1 MPDLPQA
8 GPVTP
13 SRVLVPITRAS
24 SAVCSVLALLAC
36 ACASRADE
44 EGFVPTHDGYKLY
57 YHKLGSGS
65 EAVLVPIGVFT
76 FDGLRALA
84 RPHRTLVFYDPRNRG
99 RSDAVSDLATIT
111 VENDVRDME
120 TLRDHF
126 HFDSISV
133 IGYSVYGMEV
143 VLYAVEHP
151 TRVKRVVQ
159 LGPVPLRFGTAYPP
173 ELDNTSDRSVF
184 DEALWKRIEALRAQH
199 KDETEPQEYCRITLE
214 FFKVGLVTSREALT
228 RLQPTVDRV
237 CDYPNEWPVNFRK
250 QLAAHFEGSV
260 MKLDVPWARVRDA
273 VTMPVLTIHG
283 RKDSQLPKARL
294 LTIDNAAHQSWV
306 DEPATVLGAIDSFLD
321 GQWPKGA
328 VTPID

>member
-1 MPDLPQA
+1 
-8 GPVTP
+8 V
-13 SRVLVPITRAS
+13 ITRAS
-24 SAVCSVLALLAC
+24 FAVCFVLPLLAC
-36 ACASRADE
+36 SRTSVADE

-57 YHKLGSGS
+57 YHRVGRGPQ
-65 EAVLVPIGVFT
+65 AVLVPIGVFT

-99 RSDAVSDLATIT
+99 RSDAVSNLATIT

-126 HFDSISV
+126 RFDSVSV

-143 VLYAVEHP
+143 VLYAVEQP
-151 TRVKRVVQ
+151 TRVKRVIQ
-159 LGPVPLRFGTAYPP
+159 LGPVPLRFGTAYPR
-173 ELDNTSDRSVF
+173 EFDNTTDRAVF
-184 DEALWKRIEALRAQH
+184 DDSLWKQLEALRAQH
-199 KDETEPQEYCRITLE
+199 KDETEPQAYCRVAQE
-214 FFKVGLVTSREALT
+214 FFKVGLVTSPEAVT

-260 MKLDVPWARVRDA
+260 MKLDVPWARVADR

-283 RKDSQLPKARL
+283 RKDRNAPYGAGREWASQLRNARL
-294 LTIDNAAHQSWV
+294 LTLDHAAHQSWV
-306 DEPATVLGAIDSFLD
+306 DDPATVLGAIDAFLD
-321 GQWPKGA
+321 GRWPKEA
-328 VTPID
+328 VVILQ